1 MFHLVESSSQFL
13 VFRLRKPLPRLA
25 NRYFSICK
33 QAILLHHK
41 TQNVS
46 LCVIWAARRVTL
58 GISEALCVLQSVV
71 EEVFFKFFEEDENV
85 RRGKAEKYQE
95 HTAMW
100 ISGTPQSSAGPCSQ
114 TPWCSPRLLDNPE
127 KTKRE
132 TLLFH
137 LTHHLQAW
145 GSWKWFKTESENVK
159 DVQRKTNLHSLQ
171 PELNYVSSVVIKSC
185 AILGQYKSFI
195 FQALSSLKIKTFD
208 WEIFFFFLHH
218 KKLKSRFSKGKAFLF
233 FNLKCFE

>member
-1 MFHLVESSSQFL
+1 MCHYVWFGRQD
-13 VFRLRKPLPRLA
+13 
-25 NRYFSICK
+25 
-33 QAILLHHK
+33 
-41 TQNVS
+41 VS
-46 LCVIWAARRVTL
+46 LWAFQKLSACFKVLWRR
-58 GISEALCVLQSVV
+58 C
-71 EEVFFKFFEEDENV
+71 FFFFEEDENV
-85 RRGKAEKYQE
+85 RRGKAEKYQG

-137 LTHHLQAW
+137 FTHHLQAW
-145 GSWKWFKTESENVK
+145 RSWKWFKTESENVK

-208 WEIFFFFLHH
+208 WEIFFIFFA
-218 KKLKSRFSKGKAFLF
+218 S
-233 FNLKCFE
+233 

>member
-46 LCVIWAARRVTL
+46 LCVIWVARRVTP

-71 EEVFFKFFEEDENV
+71 EEVFFLFFEEEENV

-95 HTAMW
+95 QTAMW

-137 LTHHLQAW
+137 TP
-145 GSWKWFKTESENVK
+145 S
-159 DVQRKTNLHSLQ
+159 
-171 PELNYVSSVVIKSC
+171 
-185 AILGQYKSFI
+185 
-195 FQALSSLKIKTFD
+195 SSLRIL
-208 WEIFFFFLHH
+208 EMV
-218 KKLKSRFSKGKAFLF
+218 
-233 FNLKCFE
+233 

>member
-1 MFHLVESSSQFL
+1 MLHLVESSSQFL

-46 LCVIWAARRVTL
+46 LCVIWVARRVTP

-71 EEVFFKFFEEDENV
+71 EEVFFLFFEEEENV

-95 HTAMW
+95 QTAMW

-127 KTKRE
+127 KTK
-132 TLLFH
+132 FH
-137 LTHHLQAW
+137 FTHHLQA
-145 GSWKWFKTESENVK
+145 
-159 DVQRKTNLHSLQ
+159 
-171 PELNYVSSVVIKSC
+171 
-185 AILGQYKSFI
+185 
-195 FQALSSLKIKTFD
+195 
-208 WEIFFFFLHH
+208 
-218 KKLKSRFSKGKAFLF
+218 
-233 FNLKCFE
+233 